1 MNLKPGTLEIYLE
14 GLKHTW
20 VTANEV
26 SKELGHIE
34 DYAIYANQNP
44 EGDDFD
50 LLLVIKMSKTGDLAP
65 TRERYNE
72 FMEAWGNK
80 NLKQSN
86 ETVLELYNE
95 IRELTGS
102 AIVREITIK

>member
-1 MNLKPGTLEIYLE
+1 
-14 GLKHTW
+14 
-20 VTANEV
+20 
-26 SKELGHIE
+26 
-34 DYAIYANQNP
+34 
-44 EGDDFD
+44 
-50 LLLVIKMSKTGDLAP
+50 MSKTGDLAP
-65 TRERYNE
+65 TRERYNA